1 VRSFGFLAVSTTSS
15 LISSFNIQ
23 DTIASVAKRRKTDE
37 ERKKTDEERK
47 KMEKERKQREEE
59 ERKQKEEEERKQK
72 EEEGDDSYDGI
83 DSVPV

>member
-37 ERKKTDEERK
+37 ERRKTDEERKKTDEERKKTDEERK

-59 ERKQKEEEERKQK
+59 
-72 EEEGDDSYDGI
+72 GDDSYDGI

>member
-37 ERKKTDEERK
+37 ERRKTE
-47 KMEKERKQREEE
+47 QREEE